1 MDYRTTWAEIDLDN
15 LTNNLNEIKRLN
27 NKNARILA
35 VVKAN
40 AYGHGS
46 VQIAKQLKK
55 EGVDFFAVSSIYEAI
70 ELRQNGIFDDILVLG
85 YTPEGHIIEALKYDI
100 IFTIYSIEF
109 AKQVSRISKG
119 IKKQA
124 RAHIKIDSGMN
135 RLGFQINED
144 SLKEITE
151 ICNMQNI
158 KICGYFTHFATAD
171 ESDKGFS
178 DIQYNKFMDFLNELK
193 KKGINIENAHISNSA
208 GIIDLP
214 DYSLDII
221 RPGIMLYGYH
231 PSEQTSRDVLDLK
244 KVMTLK
250 TRVSN
255 IKFIE
260 KGETVGY
267 GRKYKAYNRTLIATI
282 PIGYA
287 DGFTRL
293 YSDRISLTVKGY
305 TAELVGNVCMDQS
318 FIKCP
323 DESNIKIGDEVT
335 IFGEGEN
342 VNSAD
347 DLAKSIGT
355 INYEVLCMVGRRIPR
370 IFKKDGKMFQ
380 TVDYLL

>member
-15 LTNNLNEIKRLN
+15 LTDNLNEIQRLN
-27 NKNARILA
+27 TKNARVLA

-46 VQIAKQLKK
+46 VQIAKRLKE

-70 ELRQNGIFDDILVLG
+70 ELRQGGIYDDILVLG

-124 RAHIKIDSGMN
+124 KAHIKIDSGMN
-135 RLGFQINED
+135 RLGFQMNDESIE
-144 SLKEITE
+144 SIVEIS
-151 ICNMQNI
+151 NKQNI
-158 KICGYFTHFATAD
+158 EVCGYFTHLATAD
-171 ESDKGFS
+171 ESDKTFS
-178 DIQYNKFMDFLNELK
+178 EIQYNKFIDFLNELK
-193 KKGINIENAHISNSA
+193 KRGIDIKNAHISNSA

-214 DYSLDII
+214 NYSLDII

-231 PSEQTSRDVLDLK
+231 PSEYTDREVINLK

-250 TRVSN
+250 TRISN
-255 IKFIE
+255 IKVIDR
-260 KGETVGY
+260 GETVGY
-267 GRKYKAYNRTLIATI
+267 GRKYRAIKKTLIATI

-293 YSDRISLTVKGY
+293 YSNKISLCVKGEP
-305 TAELVGNVCMDQS
+305 ARLVGNVCMDQS
-318 FIKCP
+318 FIECP
-323 DESNIKIGDEVT
+323 DDSEIRIGDEVT
-335 IFGEGEN
+335 IFGEGVN
-342 VNSAD
+342 MNSAD
-347 DLAKSIGT
+347 DLAKAIGT

-370 IFKKDGKMFQ
+370 IFKKNGKMFQ